1 MSGSSSARDRV
12 SALVSVLGERYG
24 PLPWWRAPP
33 GEVMIGAVLVQQTR
47 WENVERAIDRL
58 RSARLLSLE
67 ALDRAPAEIVE
78 ESVRC
83 AGFFRVKT
91 RRLKALAGFVL
102 GTYGS
107 IEGMASAPTDEL
119 RRGLLGVAGIGEETA
134 DAILCYAFGRCT
146 FVIDAYTRRLCA
158 CAGIDEPAGGF
169 RPLFEGVLPRENAR
183 YRETHAHIVE
193 HGKRYCS
200 KRRCEI
206 CSIMSLDA

>member
-47 WENVERAIDRL
+47 WENVESAIDRL

-78 ESVRC
+78 QSVRC

-134 DAILCYAFGRCT
+134 DAILCYAFGRSSRGSCRART
-146 FVIDAYTRRLCA
+146 PGTARPMPISSSTAKGTAAR
-158 CAGIDEPAGGF
+158 GG
-169 RPLFEGVLPRENAR
+169 AR
-183 YRETHAHIVE
+183 YAR
-193 HGKRYCS
+193 S
-200 KRRCEI
+200 
-206 CSIMSLDA
+206 